1 MPARKRYSRNMGLND
16 NKQSRVKRLLLS
28 FRYAARGMKKTA
40 ENEANMQY
48 HLAAAAVVIVLALL
62 VPFPLWKWVVLL
74 LTIGMVLSLELL
86 NTALENTVDLV
97 TEQYHPLAEKAKDAA
112 AAGVFIF
119 TITAIIIGIL
129 LFAEPV
135 SVWL

>member
-1 MPARKRYSRNMGLND
+1 
-16 NKQSRVKRLLLS
+16 
-28 FRYAARGMKKTA
+28 
-40 ENEANMQY
+40 MQY
-48 HLAAAAVVIVLALL
+48 HLAAAAAVIVLALL

-86 NTALENTVDLV
+86 NTALEKTVDLV

-119 TITAIIIGIL
+119 TITAVIIGIL